1 MVGLELMSMLVLT
14 SLSCGVTWPHLEGH
28 LTASLPALPEAPDAL
43 TSTCGALQPPNLC
56 YSHTLTPSVSLFPLW
71 ITKHRTIHPLLSG
84 CKNDACPNPVGCQ
97 DPLVT

>member
-56 YSHTLTPSVSLFPLW
+56 YSHTLTPSVSKFPFSLSSLH
-71 ITKHRTIHPLLSG
+71 ISPFHPPPIPPPDLPSPSPHSSL
-84 CKNDACPNPVGCQ
+84 
-97 DPLVT
+97 T